1 MNPNRTELY
10 QQARLHPW
18 YADRFLADGSLP
30 PLSKALLYERLA
42 QKEHEGFY
50 SQNTYWSPSGGSS
63 AREPLYFPSDVAE
76 NLQQRQLLSG
86 WLRKAD
92 VLGPEVVAV
101 NLFSARLM
109 YRACEIFVDLVQ
121 MCGGTVLPLTLQA
134 DDQDV
139 VRLWKRFRPTMVM
152 GSPGRL
158 LQLARFLPRP
168 EPAPL
173 RVLFAGESLHPSA
186 RAVLDEAFDGPQ
198 YVSVLGSAETGIWG
212 FQRPE
217 DPLNRFWAPQ
227 EIVELEVADSGTLLV
242 SNWVRRR
249 HPLLRYDTGD
259 RARLVAGF
267 APGLVGLDWLGR
279 HGRSFSFAGQYYE
292 LDEFEELLQGV
303 WAYQFVLQWQ
313 DGDHLT
319 LRVAGSA
326 EGLQAG
332 LQKIVKGPVR
342 AEECSIQELEKAPH
356 SGKILPIVDLR

>member
-1 MNPNRTELY
+1 MNPERLELY
-10 QQARLHPW
+10 QRARSHPW
-18 YADRFLADGSLP
+18 YQDRFLPDGSLP
-30 PLSKALLYERLA
+30 ELTKGQLYERLA
-42 QKEHEGFY
+42 QREHEDFY
-50 SQNTYWSPSGGSS
+50 SKNTYWSPSGGSS

-76 NLQQRQLLSG
+76 NLRQRQMLAS
-86 WLRKAD
+86 WLQKFN

-134 DDQDV
+134 EDQDV
-139 VRLWKRFRPTMVM
+139 IRLWKRFRPNMVM

-168 EPAPL
+168 DPSPVH
-173 RVLFAGESLHPSA
+173 VLYAGESLHASA
-186 RAVLDEAFDGPQ
+186 QKVLDEAFENPQ
-198 YVSVLGSAETGIWG
+198 YVSVLGSAESGIWA
-212 FQRPE
+212 FQRAE
-217 DPLNRFWAPQ
+217 DPINRFWAPE
-227 EIVELEVADSGTLLV
+227 EIVELEVGSSGTLLV
-242 SNWVRRR
+242 SNWVRAR

-259 RARLVAGF
+259 RARLVAGLI
-267 APGLVGLDWLGR
+267 PGLVGFDLLGR

-303 WAYQFVLQWQ
+303 WAYQFVLQWTE
-313 DGDHLT
+313 GDHLT
-319 LRVAGSA
+319 LRVAGNA

-332 LQKIVKGPVR
+332 LQKIVKGPAR
-342 AEECSIQELEKAPH
+342 AEECSIQELQTAPH